1 MTEKKTMKEV
11 VAEMREESVGALLEL
26 FELHIAVGE
35 IALATQ
41 SLTARVHE
49 LAAETAALADSP
61 QLASPD
67 RLRKLAIFAR
77 KVCGTAEAEL
87 TAIDQL
93 KQGLATWDIT

>member
-1 MTEKKTMKEV
+1 MTEKKTMNEV
-11 VAEMREESVGALLEL
+11 VAELRQESVGALLEL
-26 FELHIAVGE
+26 FELHVAVGE

-41 SLTARVHE
+41 TLAAGVRE

-67 RLRKLAIFAR
+67 RLGNLATFAR

-93 KQGLATWDIT
+93 RQGLATWDIT